1 MYRVNRTHRWRG
13 VAQRNSIPIWLTVL
27 ILDLKE
33 LNYLKKE
40 RKEKRNQKRNKYRT
54 FDDVTISPSKSTSRF
69 VYRRSFVVRPM
80 NCIGIT
86 EMECK
91 RRPAVTY
98 RLQLTIGI
106 VSIYLACTIIQAL
119 VKIQKPKIKK
129 INKFA
134 KFYVIS
140 KRKIVC

>member
-1 MYRVNRTHRWRG
+1 MARQSTNKYYTYLVNSVNSVNIRFKRTKL
-13 VAQRNSIPIWLTVL
+13 S
-27 ILDLKE
+27 KK
-33 LNYLKKE
+33 KKE
-40 RKEKRNQKRNKYRT
+40 KKKETKKRNKYRT
-54 FDDVTISPSKSTSRF
+54 FDDVAISPSKSTSRF

-98 RLQLTIGI
+98 RLQSTIGI
-106 VSIYLACTIIQAL
+106 VSIYLACTIIRAL
-119 VKIQKPKIKK
+119 VKIRKPKIKK

>member
-1 MYRVNRTHRWRG
+1 MYRVDKTHRWRG
-13 VAQRNSIPIWLTVL
+13 KAQRNIIPIWLTALTVL

-33 LNYLKKE
+33 LNYLKKK
-40 RKEKRNQKRNKYRT
+40 KEKKKRNQKRNKYRT
-54 FDDVTISPSKSTSRF
+54 FDDVAISPSKSTSRF

-98 RLQLTIGI
+98 RLQSTIGI
-106 VSIYLACTIIQAL
+106 VSIYLACTIIRA
-119 VKIQKPKIKK
+119 
-129 INKFA
+129 
-134 KFYVIS
+134 
-140 KRKIVC
+140 